1 MNRRRLT
8 AKEAALVS
16 CHLCGKLF
24 RDTPAPKRVKR
35 RCTRCGATLHSR
47 KPESLAR
54 TWALVITG
62 LILYIPANLYPIMT
76 VTQMGRGTPD
86 TILSGIV
93 ALFNSGLW
101 SIGVIVFTASILI
114 PVLKLVVMVL
124 LLLSVHF
131 RWRWPRRQRTLVYKI
146 VEYIGKWS
154 MLDIF
159 MISILVALVKLGFL
173 LNITPNKGASAF
185 AAVVIVTMFAAMSF
199 DTRLIWD
206 RKNYHE

>member
-1 MNRRRLT
+1 MNRRRLS
-8 AKEAALVS
+8 AKEASLVS
-16 CHLCGKLF
+16 CHICGKLF
-24 RDTPAPKRVKR
+24 WDAPSPKRLKKR
-35 RCTRCGATLHSR
+35 CSRCGATLHSR

-62 LILYIPANLYPIMT
+62 FILYIPANIYPIMT
-76 VTQMGRGTPD
+76 VTQLGRGTPD
-86 TILSGIV
+86 TIFSGIV
-93 ALFNSGLW
+93 ALFNNGLW
-101 SIGVIVFTASILI
+101 SIGVIVFVASILI

-124 LLLSVHF
+124 LLLSIHF
-131 RWRWPRRQRTLVYKI
+131 NWKWPRRQRTLVYKI

-173 LNITPNKGASAF
+173 LNVTPNRGASAF

-199 DTRLIWD
+199 DIRLIWD
-206 RKNYHE
+206 RKTNNE